1 MFMNKNVLKILI
13 LSKEAKNQLLSI
25 QYFITIITYIM
36 YSLTNT
42 SRPIRAQFVIRVAST
57 AITPLSIRTPPSAT
71 DIGVFLTFIFV

>member
-42 SRPIRAQFVIRVAST
+42 SRPIRAQFVIRVTST
-57 AITPLSIRTPPSAT
+57 AITPFSIGAPPSAT